1 MDVKAY
7 ESRKHVLNMLE
18 RRGYVVDTHKNYSLT
33 EIKMMYKDDDLD
45 LIVEKQ
51 DGTQKCY
58 VKYYICKKCRCND
71 LKKIVLSLYDKEL
84 GENDE
89 LIVICKENIRITN
102 KKDNFK
108 VILNYFWDKH
118 NYFVSLFQIEALMI
132 DITKHDLVPEH
143 IIISQDEIDSVLKKH
158 NITIDKLPCI
168 SRFDPV
174 AKVIGLKPGNVCKI
188 LRKSLTAGE
197 SLYYRLCI

>member
-18 RRGYVVDTHKNYSLT
+18 RRGYVVDIHKNYSLT

-45 LIVEKQ
+45 FIVEKQ

-71 LKKIVLSLYDKEL
+71 LKKIVLSLYDNEL

-102 KKDNFK
+102 KNGSNPTDAGSLIFEEAGDN
-108 VILNYFWDKH
+108 WGS
-118 NYFVSLFQIEALMI
+118 SLFGFRI
-132 DITKHDLVPEH
+132 
-143 IIISQDEIDSVLKKH
+143 
-158 NITIDKLPCI
+158 KLQ
-168 SRFDPV
+168 
-174 AKVIGLKPGNVCKI
+174 
-188 LRKSLTAGE
+188 
-197 SLYYRLCI
+197 